1 MKKIIFGFVF
11 MMSSLAFSQE
21 IYQVIAQEGLT
32 IRTSPNGKKIG
43 KIPYGYPVKIIE
55 KGDAFAIK
63 DDGKSKSGHWV
74 KIDAKDSKLILDEG
88 VNNTALQGDLYTFS
102 GYLIT
107 QQNFINQFEKEIS
120 THPSLSE
127 FYLATAYKC
136 FAIKG
141 DFFGDGVVDYLYRM
155 IDTKGNI
162 RIFIINNL
170 KKGSQ
175 VYGLG
180 GAKDPFK
187 ITNYDFGTLTVIPKG
202 TPLWS
207 NSLNGVK
214 RNLNGISKN
223 EIVTLNYDAI
233 YVHQENK
240 SEGGFIYRKDG
251 KWNWLNQK

>member
-1 MKKIIFGFVF
+1 
-11 MMSSLAFSQE
+11 MMSALVFSQE

-32 IRTSPNGKKIG
+32 VRTSPNGKRIG
-43 KIPYGYPVKIIE
+43 EIPYGYPVKILE
-55 KGDAFAIK
+55 KGEAF
-63 DDGKSKSGHWV
+63 S
-74 KIDAKDSKLILDEG
+74 ILDEG
-88 VNNTALQGDLYTFS
+88 KARSGNWVKIEVKSSKLVLDEGVKDSVRNEELYAFS

-107 QQNFINQFEKEIS
+107 QQNFINQFETEIAS
-120 THPSLSE
+120 HPALSE
-127 FYLATAYKC
+127 FYLATAFKC

-155 IDTKGNI
+155 IDTKGNTRLYI
-162 RIFIINNL
+162 VNNM

-175 VYGLG
+175 IYGLG

-187 ITNYDFGTLTVIPKG
+187 ITNYDFETLMVVPKG

-207 NSLNGVK
+207 NNKNGIT

-223 EIVTLNYDAI
+223 EIVTLDYDAI
-233 YVHQENK
+233 YVHHENSK
-240 SEGGFIYRKDG
+240 EGGFIYRKDG

>member
-1 MKKIIFGFVF
+1 MKKIIFGFIL
-11 MMSSLAFSQE
+11 MMSSIAFSQE
-21 IYQVIAQEGLT
+21 IYQVVAQEGLNV
-32 IRTSPNGKKIG
+32 RTSPNGKRIG
-43 KIPYGYPVKIIE
+43 KIPYGYPVKITE
-55 KGDAFAIK
+55 KGEAFAIK
-63 DDGKSKSGHWV
+63 DEGKSKSGNWV
-74 KIDAKDSKLILDEG
+74 KIDINSSKLILDEG
-88 VNNTALQGDLYTFS
+88 VDASVLKSDLYTFS
-102 GYLIT
+102 GYLIP
-107 QQNFINQFEKEIS
+107 QQNFISQFEQEIA
-120 THPSLSE
+120 THPAFSE
-127 FYLATAYKC
+127 FYLATAFKC

-155 IDTKGNI
+155 IDTKGNT
-162 RIFIINNL
+162 RLFIVNNL

-187 ITNYDFGTLTVIPKG
+187 ITNYDFGTLTVVPKG

-207 NSLNGVK
+207 NNKNGVK

-233 YVHQENK
+233 YVHQENTK
-240 SEGGFIYRKDG
+240 EGGFIYRKDG

>member
-1 MKKIIFGFVF
+1 MKKIIFGFIL
-11 MMSSLAFSQE
+11 MMSSVVFSQE

-32 IRTSPNGKKIG
+32 IRSSANGKKIG
-43 KIPYGYPVKIIE
+43 KIPYGYPVKITE
-55 KGDAFAIK
+55 KGEAFSLI
-63 DDGKSKSGHWV
+63 DNGKSKSGNWV
-74 KIDAKDSKLILDEG
+74 KIDASESKLILDEG
-88 VNNTALQGDLYTFS
+88 VGESARKGDLYTFS

-107 QQNFINQFEKEIS
+107 QQNFISQFEKEIA
-120 THPSLSE
+120 THPAFSE

-141 DFFGDGVVDYLYRM
+141 DFFGDGIVDYLYRM
-155 IDTKGNI
+155 IDTKGNV
-162 RIFIINNL
+162 RLFIVNNL

-175 VYGLG
+175 IYGLG

-187 ITNYDFGTLTVIPKG
+187 ITNYDFGVLTVVPKG

-223 EIVTLNYDAI
+223 EIVTLTYDAI
-233 YVHQENK
+233 YVHQDNK
-240 SEGGFIYRKDG
+240 KEGGYIYRKDG